1 MPASRTRT
9 RARPGRNCGSGF
21 EVALSFLFFTRQESA
36 GLSSSFSF
44 YLCGIAFLPA
54 ESSGQVRPSFQSDRT
69 WPPASP
75 AGDRGPC
82 SLPPNASLV
91 SSALPSGL
99 RSVRSF
105 GWPNRHPAP
114 SSLAVPVVSQNAVD
128 VRDGFVQILANSI
141 RGMICRLGEAAQ
153 FRLTLYRQVQVQVH
167 RIAHF
172 LREGFS
178 AQLRAASEA
187 LLLCWI
193 HMNKR
198 CGHVGSYITPISY
211 HGNSSVESS
220 SKRLEQQRLLFGKNG
235 AQVENQAI
243 VFDARDDGDAGGGRP
258 PAVLHRRA
266 GDGGVGSVQ

>member
-1 MPASRTRT
+1 
-9 RARPGRNCGSGF
+9 
-21 EVALSFLFFTRQESA
+21 
-36 GLSSSFSF
+36 
-44 YLCGIAFLPA
+44 
-54 ESSGQVRPSFQSDRT
+54 
-69 WPPASP
+69 
-75 AGDRGPC
+75 
-82 SLPPNASLV
+82 
-91 SSALPSGL
+91 
-99 RSVRSF
+99 
-105 GWPNRHPAP
+105 
-114 SSLAVPVVSQNAVD
+114 
-128 VRDGFVQILANSI
+128 
-141 RGMICRLGEAAQ
+141 MICRLGEAAQ

-243 VFDARDDGDAGGGRP
+243 VFDARDDGDAGGSTP
-258 PAVLHRRA
+258 QTLLPLRRGGAAA
-266 GDGGVGSVQ
+266 GDSNDFSRKRLRGRGAPARPGSTISPFDFALVQRQFRTPLADES